1 MHRSLQEVLM
11 LTARHVWGKWPRAV
25 LLGKM
30 VSRLETPSM
39 TRDLTVTDHLQ
50 MCEDSQSRE
59 NTSVVTEHQ
68 MVEAVSCVEEST
80 PQIAQLLGT
89 QLHQVSRI
97 VKQIAARTRANEAG
111 GASTTERG
119 RFLPLIAQYAAI
131 PERYVS

>member
-1 MHRSLQEVLM
+1 MVFCFSSSAPQLGRLLSVVAAHVLLCMHQHCIRALHTRMHRSLQEVLM

-80 PQIAQLLGT
+80 PQIAQLSCIK
-89 QLHQVSRI
+89 SR
-97 VKQIAARTRANEAG
+97 G
-111 GASTTERG
+111 S
-119 RFLPLIAQYAAI
+119 
-131 PERYVS
+131 